1 MKFRYIFFILTLSVV
16 SGSSLFGQSFAQVT
30 WNTFEE
36 KEGLFS
42 IQIPSNWIA
51 SEVSEAEALAPID
64 YIFRYNDK
72 GNSFAWVEVMISK
85 DSESDARSVAESY
98 VSYYQEFDDFALL
111 DPIDCNTYTLNDAPA
126 CSLLSSQQLEG
137 EQERNVLNMV
147 SVTPDGVQTDA
158 IFITSNNIY
167 DSFFPVGEYII
178 KSLDINST
186 MVNLVLDNQSTENIQ
201 SEIPVLL
208 KEDDTSQLQ
217 SDTPPIPTQDDTL
230 IQQETFRSVFDT
242 YENPNLGFS
251 LEYPADWAKE
261 ETLSFISP
269 PPSPNETLSAS
280 NVAPESIAV
289 TTEVLFSNITLDE
302 YSESAIDLLENQFPN
317 FTLIDSF
324 ETTLSGYPAHQIEY
338 TYILEGSNL
347 KNMQIWTIAGNNVV
361 YALTYGGIIEEFD
374 SSLPVIE
381 NMIESFQLTE
391 IQQ

>member
-1 MKFRYIFFILTLSVV
+1 MIPLTKIKGLNFLIPNIKLSYH
-16 SGSSLFGQSFAQVT
+16 
-30 WNTFEE
+30 
-36 KEGLFS
+36 FS
-42 IQIPSNWIA
+42 KRW
-51 SEVSEAEALAPID
+51 
-64 YIFRYNDK
+64 YR
-72 GNSFAWVEVMISK
+72 
-85 DSESDARSVAESY
+85 
-98 VSYYQEFDDFALL
+98 
-111 DPIDCNTYTLNDAPA
+111 
-126 CSLLSSQQLEG
+126 
-137 EQERNVLNMV
+137 
-147 SVTPDGVQTDA
+147 
-158 IFITSNNIY
+158 
-167 DSFFPVGEYII
+167 
-178 KSLDINST
+178 
-186 MVNLVLDNQSTENIQ
+186 
-201 SEIPVLL
+201 
-208 KEDDTSQLQ
+208 
-217 SDTPPIPTQDDTL
+217 
-230 IQQETFRSVFDT
+230 
-242 YENPNLGFS
+242 FS

-391 IQQ
+391 IQQWSYFYTWIQVLS